1 VAGTTAPGKDAYAQA
16 MGALAIIAKALG
28 ELGANMTDVV
38 RTRMFVVD
46 IGDSDAIVRAHGE
59 VFGEIRPA
67 STLVQVK
74 RLINADL
81 LVEIEVDAI
90 VDDTRI

>member
-1 VAGTTAPGKDAYAQA
+1 
-16 MGALAIIAKALG
+16 LAIIAKALG